1 MSRGIP
7 IRVLNEVL
15 SESLG
20 KEHISIIKKLSRPM
34 YDEDL
39 AADLGLKA
47 TVVRTLLNELHA
59 KRLVEYERIKNKAT
73 GWYTYIWKKREDMIE
88 SYVKTYLGEKIN
100 QLNTMLENEKTMNFK
115 CSCGVF
121 SFDEATN
128 NSYICPSCNEPFT
141 TFKNSKKIRELK
153 REIERAKKIYNKI
166 QSITSSKRGRLR

>member
-1 MSRGIP
+1 MSRVPVRI
-7 IRVLNEVL
+7 LNEIL

-47 TVVRTLLNELHA
+47 TIVRTLLNDLHA

-73 GWYTYIWKKREDMIE
+73 GWYTYIWKKRDDMIE
-88 SYVKTYLGEKIN
+88 SYAKMYLEEKVN
-100 QLNTMLENEKTMNFK
+100 NLNTMLENEKTMNFK

-121 SFDEATN
+121 SLDEATSKN
-128 NSYICPSCNEPFT
+128 YICPSCNMPFE

-153 REIERAKKIYNKI
+153 KEIERAKKLYNKI
-166 QSITSSKRGRLR
+166 QSITSSKRSRLR